1 MRKPCSCVK
10 TMSDKNYKHT
20 VLAAYGGYITQ
31 AVVNNFAPLLF
42 LIFQDEFGIPLEQV
56 TLLVTVNF
64 IIQLTV
70 DLLSARFVDKIGYR
84 AALVA
89 AHIFACAGIAGLAVL
104 PGLLPPF
111 AGLMTSVVL
120 YAIGGGLTEVLISP
134 LVEACPSENKA
145 GAMGLLHSFYCWG
158 SVGTVLISTLFL
170 WGFGKACWRILA
182 LLWAAFPAAMAFF
195 FTRVPIPH
203 IAGESGDGMKIR
215 ELLTSKVFWV
225 MAVLI
230 LCAGGSELAMSQ
242 WASAF
247 AESALGVPKMVGDLL
262 GPCFFAVLMGT
273 SRVLYAKLSSRVDI
287 MKYMRWCGLLCIGS
301 YMLAA
306 FSPLP
311 VLSLVG
317 CGICGF
323 AVGAMW
329 PGTFSA
335 AAEALPRGGTAMFAL
350 LALAGDSGC
359 SGGPT
364 LVGLVSGAMDGGLK
378 SGLPFAAVFPTVLVV
393 LTFAAQKYSG
403 RHSR

>member
-1 MRKPCSCVK
+1 M
-10 TMSDKNYKHT
+10 TDKNYKHT
-20 VLAAYGGYITQ
+20 ILASYGGYITQ

-42 LIFQDEFGIPLEQV
+42 LIFQDAFGIPLEQI

-64 IIQLTV
+64 MVQLAV
-70 DLLSARFVDKIGYR
+70 DLLSAKFVDKIGYR
-84 AALVA
+84 AALVG

-104 PGLLPPF
+104 PYLLPPF
-111 AGLMTSVVL
+111 AGLMTSVIL
-120 YAIGGGLTEVLISP
+120 YAVGGGLTEVLISP
-134 LVEACPSENKA
+134 LVEACPSDNKA

-170 WGFGKACWRILA
+170 WGFGKGSWQILA
-182 LLWAAFPAAMAFF
+182 LLWAVFPAVMAVF
-195 FTRVPIPH
+195 FTRVPIPE
-203 IAGESGDGMKIR
+203 IAGESGGGMKLR
-215 ELLTSKVFWV
+215 ELLCSKVFWV

-273 SRVLYAKLSSRVDI
+273 SRVVYAKLSAKIDI
-287 MKYMRWCGLLCIGS
+287 MKYMRWCGVLCIFS

-306 FSPLP
+306 FSPVPL
-311 VLSLVG
+311 LSLIG
-317 CGICGF
+317 CGLCGF
-323 AVGAMW
+323 SVGAMW
-329 PGTFSA
+329 PGTYSSA
-335 AAEALPRGGTAMFAL
+335 AQALPRGGTALFAL

-364 LVGLVSGAMDGGLK
+364 LVGMISGAMGGVLR
-378 SGLPFAAVFPTVLVV
+378 SGLPFAAIFPATLVV
-393 LTFAAQKYSG
+393 FTIAAERITGKD
-403 RHSR
+403 SR

>member
-1 MRKPCSCVK
+1 MI
-10 TMSDKNYKHT
+10 DKNYKHT
-20 VLAAYGGYITQ
+20 ILASYGGYITQ

-42 LIFQDEFGIPLEQV
+42 LIFQDAFGIPLEQI

-64 IIQLTV
+64 MVQLAV
-70 DLLSARFVDKIGYR
+70 DLLSAKFVDKIGYR
-84 AALVA
+84 AALVG

-104 PGLLPPF
+104 PYLLPPF
-111 AGLMTSVVL
+111 AGLMTSVIL
-120 YAIGGGLTEVLISP
+120 YAVGGGLTEVLISP
-134 LVEACPSENKA
+134 LVEACPSDNKA

-170 WGFGKACWRILA
+170 WGFGKGSWRLLA
-182 LLWAAFPAAMAFF
+182 LLWAVFPAVMAVF
-195 FTRVPIPH
+195 FTRVPIPE
-203 IAGESGDGMKIR
+203 IAGENGGGMKLR
-215 ELLTSKVFWV
+215 ELLCSKVFWV

-273 SRVLYAKLSSRVDI
+273 SRVVYAKLSAKIDI
-287 MKYMRWCGLLCIGS
+287 MKYMRWCGVLCIFS

-306 FSPLP
+306 FSPVPL
-311 VLSLVG
+311 LSLIG
-317 CGICGF
+317 CGLCGF
-323 AVGAMW
+323 SVGAMW
-329 PGTFSA
+329 PGTYSA
-335 AAEALPRGGTAMFAL
+335 AAQALPRGGTALFAL

-364 LVGLVSGAMDGGLK
+364 LVGMISGALSGGLK
-378 SGLPFAAVFPTVLVV
+378 SGLPFAAIFPATLVV
-393 LTFAAQKYSG
+393 FTIAAERITGKDP
-403 RHSR
+403 R

>member
-1 MRKPCSCVK
+1 M
-10 TMSDKNYKHT
+10 TDKNYKHT
-20 VLAAYGGYITQ
+20 ILASYGGYITQ

-42 LIFQDEFGIPLEQV
+42 LIFQDVFGIPLEQI

-64 IIQLTV
+64 MVQLAV
-70 DLLSARFVDKIGYR
+70 DLLSAKFVDKIGYR
-84 AALVA
+84 AALVG

-104 PGLLPPF
+104 PYLLPPF
-111 AGLMTSVVL
+111 AGLMTSVIL
-120 YAIGGGLTEVLISP
+120 YAVGGGLTEVLISP
-134 LVEACPSENKA
+134 LVEACPSDNKA

-170 WGFGKACWRILA
+170 WGFGKGSWRLLA
-182 LLWAAFPAAMAFF
+182 LLWAVFPAVMAVF
-195 FTRVPIPH
+195 FTRVPIPE
-203 IAGESGDGMKIR
+203 IAGENGGGMKLR
-215 ELLTSKVFWV
+215 ELLCSKVFWV

-273 SRVLYAKLSSRVDI
+273 SRVVYAKLSAKIDI
-287 MKYMRWCGLLCIGS
+287 MKYMRWCGVLCIFS

-306 FSPLP
+306 FSPVPL
-311 VLSLVG
+311 LSLIG
-317 CGICGF
+317 CGLCGF
-323 AVGAMW
+323 SVGAMW
-329 PGTFSA
+329 PGTYSA
-335 AAEALPRGGTAMFAL
+335 AAQALPRGGTALFAL

-364 LVGLVSGAMDGGLK
+364 LVGMISGALSGGLK
-378 SGLPFAAVFPTVLVV
+378 SGLPFAAIFPATLVV
-393 LTFAAQKYSG
+393 FTIAAERITGKDP
-403 RHSR
+403 R

>member
-1 MRKPCSCVK
+1 M
-10 TMSDKNYKHT
+10 TDKNYKHT
-20 VLAAYGGYITQ
+20 ILASYGGYITQ

-42 LIFQDEFGIPLEQV
+42 LIFQDVFGIPLEQI

-64 IIQLTV
+64 MVQLAV
-70 DLLSARFVDKIGYR
+70 DLLSAKFVDKIGYR
-84 AALVA
+84 KALVG

-104 PGLLPPF
+104 PGLTAPF
-111 AGLMTSVVL
+111 PGLMTSVVL

-134 LVEACPSENKA
+134 LVEACPSDNKA

-158 SVGTVLISTLFL
+158 SVVTVLLSTLFL
-170 WGFGKACWRILA
+170 WCFGKNSWSFLA
-182 LLWAAFPAAMAFF
+182 VLWAVFPAVMAVVFSW
-195 FTRVPIPH
+195 VPIPY
-203 IAGESGDGMKIR
+203 IAGECGGGMKLR
-215 ELLTSKVFWV
+215 KLLCSKVFWV

-273 SRVLYAKLSSRVDI
+273 SRVVYAKLSAKIDI
-287 MKYMRWCGLLCIGS
+287 MKYMRWCGVLCIFS

-306 FSPLP
+306 FSPVPL
-311 VLSLVG
+311 LSLIG
-317 CGICGF
+317 CGLCGF
-323 AVGAMW
+323 SVGAMW
-329 PGTFSA
+329 PGTYSSA
-335 AAEALPRGGTAMFAL
+335 AQALPRGGTALFAL

-364 LVGLVSGAMDGGLK
+364 LVGMISGAMGGGLRA
-378 SGLPFAAVFPTVLVV
+378 GLPFAAIFPATLVV
-393 LTFAAQKYSG
+393 FTIAAERITGKNT
-403 RHSR
+403 R

>member
-1 MRKPCSCVK
+1 MQPI
-10 TMSDKNYKHT
+10 NYRHT
-20 VLAAYGGYITQ
+20 ILASYGGYITQ
-31 AVVNNFAPLLF
+31 AVVNNFIPLLF
-42 LIFQDEFGIPLEQV
+42 LIFQDEFEIPLEQI

-64 IIQLTV
+64 IIQLAV
-70 DLLSARFVDKIGYR
+70 DLASAKFVDRIGYR
-84 AALVA
+84 RALVG

-104 PGLLPPF
+104 PNLLPPF

-120 YAIGGGLTEVLISP
+120 YAVGGGLTEVLISP
-134 LVEACPSENKA
+134 LVEACPSDNKA

-158 SVGTVLISTLFL
+158 SVGTVLLSTLFL
-170 WGFGKACWRILA
+170 WGFGKSNWRILA
-182 LLWAAFPAAMAFF
+182 LLWALFPAAIAVV
-195 FTRVPIPH
+195 FTRVPIPK
-203 IAGESGDGMKIR
+203 IAGESGGGMKLR
-215 ELLTSKVFWV
+215 ELLKTKVFWV

-273 SRVLYAKLSSRVDI
+273 SRVIYAKVSARTDI
-287 MKYMRWCGLLCIGS
+287 MKYMRWCGVLCIFS

-306 FSPLP
+306 FSPIPL
-311 VLSLVG
+311 LSLIGCGLCGFSVG
-317 CGICGF
+317 C
-323 AVGAMW
+323 MW
-329 PGTFSA
+329 PGTYSL
-335 AAEALPRGGTAMFAL
+335 AAEALPRGGTALFAM

-364 LVGLVSGAMDGGLK
+364 LVGLLSGAMNGGLK
-378 SGLPFAAVFPTVLVV
+378 SGLPFAAVFPSVLVV
-393 LTFAAQKYSG
+393 LTFAAQKNSG